1 MIKLDYLTIVSLNLA
16 LQLILAVALGV
27 AVFLAKK
34 KNFQRHCLVLRLAVA
49 AQILAI
55 LALMSPAMVAILE
68 PGRPNGLFQAEV
80 LLHHSL
86 GLVVV
91 LLWIYINLVYLG
103 RLKARLSPRRAMQA
117 AAGLWVV
124 SFILGFNIYLKLY
137 Y

>member
-1 MIKLDYLTIVSLNLA
+1 MQLDYQTVVSLNLA
-16 LQLILAVALGV
+16 LQLILVVALGV

-34 KNFQRHCLVLRLAVA
+34 KSFQRHCLILRLAVT
-49 AQILAI
+49 AQILDI

-80 LLHHSL
+80 LLHHCL
-86 GLVVV
+86 GLIVV

-103 RLKARLSPRRAMQA
+103 HLKARIALRRAMQA
-117 AAGLWVV
+117 AASLWVA
-124 SFILGFNIYLKLY
+124 SFILGLYIYQRMY

>member
-1 MIKLDYLTIVSLNLA
+1 MQLDYQTIVSLNLA
-16 LQLILAVALGV
+16 LQLILVAALGV
-27 AVFLAKK
+27 AVFLAKRK
-34 KNFQRHCLVLRLAVA
+34 RFQRHCLVLRLAVA

-55 LALMSPAMVAILE
+55 LALMSPVMGAILE

-103 RLKARLSPRRAMQA
+103 RLRARLAPRWAMQA
-117 AAGLWVV
+117 AAGLWVA
-124 SFILGFNIYLKLY
+124 SLILGFHIYLKLY

>member
-1 MIKLDYLTIVSLNLA
+1 MQLDYQTIVSLNLA
-16 LQLILAVALGV
+16 LQLILAAALGV
-27 AVFLAKK
+27 AVFLAKRK
-34 KNFQRHCLVLRLAVA
+34 RFQRHCLVLRLAVA

-55 LALMSPAMVAILE
+55 LALMSPVMGAILE

-103 RLKARLSPRRAMQA
+103 RLRARLAPKRAMQA

-124 SFILGFNIYLKLY
+124 SFILGFHIYLKLY